1 MDRAPTVCRGRA
13 QKFLAIFIKE
23 ILDHEDHGLKAPL
36 RPTSEASF
44 PVWKQQRHCQGTGD
58 TRRSH
63 EQAEEDAMGRCLR
76 ERLLLLLVAATHKP
90 HNVSAKR
97 AGERRSDL
105 AVSWLHPPAEFVVP
119 CTVRERGFDG
129 DQQAAVVKAHNEYR
143 SLVAKGELPDF
154 EPAADMCETTWD
166 PDLAEVAQSYVEQ
179 CAPQKEVL
187 QARDF
192 IEQGQNLCLQT
203 LPGTANDTGFEACVA
218 AWFSEHAGCSK
229 RIIESYRNT
238 SGRDE
243 ASCEHFTQLVWSRSQ
258 YVGCGFALVESSDG
272 VTRNLYACNYDEPGN
287 HPGTAVYVP
296 GPACS
301 SCPRYTTCVAELGLC
316 RADHLTPDKP
326 AEDTGPTKGPKS
338 GHGDVTISSRQS
350 LTLMVSSSV
359 LAFLVGSAVLP

>member
-1 MDRAPTVCRGRA
+1 
-13 QKFLAIFIKE
+13 
-23 ILDHEDHGLKAPL
+23 
-36 RPTSEASF
+36 
-44 PVWKQQRHCQGTGD
+44 
-58 TRRSH
+58 
-63 EQAEEDAMGRCLR
+63 MGRCLR

-154 EPAADMCETTWD
+154 ESAADMYETTWD

-203 LPGTANDTGFEACVA
+203 LPGTANETGFEACVA

-350 LTLMVSSSV
+350 LTLMVSSSA
-359 LAFLVGSAVLP
+359 LALLVGSAVLS